1 MAVQRDK
8 VIANAEK
15 LVAKGKIEP
24 AIKEYERLLEDNPN
38 DVNTLN
44 RIGDLWV
51 RINRNDEAV
60 KVFTKIADHYS
71 KDGFFLK
78 AIAIYKKINKL
89 DPSKL
94 DIYAKLADLYAKQGL
109 AMEAKSQ
116 YQVLADYYIKHGEPA
131 NALAIYRKISELDP
145 QSINVHVK
153 LADLY
158 SQNNQTAEALKE
170 YDRVGRMLL
179 KRGMLEE
186 AVQVFR
192 KALKIDP
199 KNTEL
204 VDSLVTALL
213 EAKDFDNAR
222 QIVDA
227 ALETNRDHP
236 RLLSMLGRIQLGRGD
251 VAGARGTLERA
262 IAADPNEGSVREAL
276 ADLYLKQNDAD
287 RALDMIAPLAEK
299 ALGRGE
305 RSAAIEMLNRI
316 IRVES
321 GHAPT
326 LERLVAVYT
335 RLNEETNILASM
347 NSLAEAHIAR
357 MKFDEASKV
366 LEKLIQREPQN
377 AQHRNKL
384 QFVRA
389 QSGGMDTMP
398 ARAKAGA
405 PIDLPP
411 MEIEEPAPSFDIA
424 EEVDSSFSLDL
435 DSGPAL
441 ELDLPSPVST
451 RPQPPPPPAR
461 QHLMPAVEIVAADL
475 AQELE
480 GGGDDLDFITEHLTE
495 AEVFAKYGLA
505 EKAAEHLRAV
515 LERAPKNATAHER
528 LFRILLEEG
537 ENDAARSAA
546 RAYVALLEE
555 KGDTATITAVRNEF
569 VARGQTF
576 DAAPP
581 AHTPTVP
588 TRPIAE
594 AAMTLDDFS
603 TDTEMSFDLDGASGE
618 IEFELE
624 SPEQIEPE
632 PVEELTFQP
641 EVAAEATPPETSSEF
656 QFDQSGEQ
664 EFSFQPEP
672 EPEAE
677 PEYASVDELSTEELQ
692 LAPELQMS
700 DMAVEEL
707 PAAEEV
713 TLLDEPADELF
724 TLEPEPMAALP
735 EVAEEI
741 DEPLVDLRDPL
752 YGMDEASSV
761 EEEPLGLD
769 DALIPNEPQI
779 DTLGLL
785 ESTEAS
791 TAIDEDPFAGAA
803 DLGEELP
810 LEEIG
815 EVDFYIEQELFD
827 EARRKLETLVARFPD
842 NIDLESRRS
851 RLDSAVAAAAAPRP
865 AVFSRDEIESELLSA
880 IPDDDDDF
888 SLSDAAATPPP
899 AVSTPAP
906 APSPLSAALV
916 QEENLFA
923 DEDNFFDLAAELESE
938 LADEEESIS
947 LSEEEQSLEEIFKE
961 FKKGVEQQLD
971 SEDYDTHYNLGIAY
985 KEMGLIDE
993 AIGEFQLA
1001 SKDPKR
1007 AVECASML
1015 GLCFL
1020 EKGMPQLAIKWYRKG
1035 LEMPEITEEEHVGL
1049 LYDLASA
1056 YQEVGDT
1063 DNAQKAFMEVYGMNS
1078 NYRDI
1083 VSRIKQLEDARK

>member
-8 VIANAEK
+8 VIASAEK

-60 KVFTKIADHYS
+60 KVFSKIASHYS

-89 DPSKL
+89 DPSQL

-116 YQVLADYYIKHGEPA
+116 YQVLADYYLKHGDPA
-131 NALAIYRKISELDP
+131 NALGIYRKISELDP

-179 KRGMLEE
+179 KRGMLDE
-186 AVQVFR
+186 AQQVFR

-199 KNTEL
+199 RNTEL

-213 EAKDFDNAR
+213 EAKDFTNAQ

-227 ALETNRDHP
+227 ALEGNRDHP
-236 RLLSMLGRIQLGRGD
+236 RLLAMLGKIQLGRGD
-251 VAGARGTLERA
+251 ATAARATLEKA
-262 IAADPNEGSVREAL
+262 ISADPNEASVREAL
-276 ADLYLKQNDAD
+276 AELYLKQNDAD
-287 RALDMIAPLAEK
+287 RALEMYGPIVEK

-305 RSAAIEMLNRI
+305 RGTAIELLNRVL
-316 IRVES
+316 RVES
-321 GHAPT
+321 GHTPT

-347 NSLAEAHIAR
+347 NSLAEAHIAKMR
-357 MKFDEASKV
+357 FDDAAKV

-384 QFVRA
+384 QFVRS
-389 QSGGMDTMP
+389 QMGGIDTMP
-398 ARAKAGA
+398 GSSSA
-405 PIDLPP
+405 PRKTIPTL
-411 MEIEEPAPSFDIA
+411 EIEEPAPTFDMSA
-424 EEVDSSFSLDL
+424 DSDSFSLDL
-435 DSGPAL
+435 DAGPSFD
-441 ELDLPSPVST
+441 LDLSMDTPASAPSPAPVA
-451 RPQPPPPPAR
+451 PPPPT
-461 QHLMPAVEIVAADL
+461 HLVSAVEQAAADL
-475 AQELE
+475 GDESS
-480 GGGDDLDFITEHLTE
+480 DDLDFITEHLTE

-515 LERAPKNATAHER
+515 LERSPKNLTAHER

-537 ENDAARSAA
+537 ENDAARAA
-546 RAYVALLEE
+546 ANAYINVLQERA
-555 KGDTATITAVRNEF
+555 DTVTIGAVRNEF
-569 VARGQTF
+569 LSRGVSFDVAPA
-576 DAAPP
+576 AAPEP
-581 AHTPTVP
+581 AIS
-588 TRPIAE
+588 IAD
-594 AAMTLDDFS
+594 MSDDA
-603 TDTEMSFDLDGASGE
+603 DEISFDLDAPAPE
-618 IEFELE
+618 IEFDLE
-624 SPEQIEPE
+624 A
-632 PVEELTFQP
+632 PVEEIEELTLAP
-641 EVAAEATPPETSSEF
+641 EAELEL
-656 QFDQSGEQ
+656 
-664 EFSFQPEP
+664 EP
-672 EPEAE
+672 EPELLAGPE
-677 PEYASVDELSTEELQ
+677 PVLEEPAIEEPVVEELP
-692 LAPELQMS
+692 LAQEFAPVEDLPTLEELPLDEPLLDELQMEELPVAE
-700 DMAVEEL
+700 DAFEL
-707 PAAEEV
+707 PAAEELPGADEF
-713 TLLDEPADELF
+713 TLPEELPTQEFTLPEPEPEPVLEAEPAPLPEP
-724 TLEPEPMAALP
+724 EPEPMLAFEQESAPLT
-735 EVAEEI
+735 EETS
-741 DEPLVDLRDPL
+741 EPFFGVEGFDDL
-752 YGMDEASSV
+752 
-761 EEEPLGLD
+761 EE
-769 DALIPNEPQI
+769 
-779 DTLGLL
+779 T
-785 ESTEAS
+785 
-791 TAIDEDPFAGAA
+791 
-803 DLGEELP
+803 LP

-815 EVDFYIEQELFD
+815 EIDFYIEQELFD
-827 EARRKLETLVARFPD
+827 EARRKVETLTARFPG
-842 NIDLESRRS
+842 NADLESRRA
-851 RLDSAVAAAAAPRP
+851 RIETAAAAAAANAPRP
-865 AVFSRDEIESELLSA
+865 PVLSRDEIETELLSA
-880 IPDDDDDF
+880 IPDDEDDF
-888 SLSDAAATPPP
+888 AIPG
-899 AVSTPAP
+899 PAP
-906 APSPLSAALV
+906 AAAAPPPPLQPSPEPLLSAALV

-938 LADEEESIS
+938 LAEDDEPIA

-1035 LEMPEITEEEHVGL
+1035 LEMPEITEEEHIGL

-1063 DNAQKAFMEVYGMNS
+1063 EQAQKAFMEVYGMNS

-1083 VSRIKQLEDARK
+1083 VSRIKQLEDSRR